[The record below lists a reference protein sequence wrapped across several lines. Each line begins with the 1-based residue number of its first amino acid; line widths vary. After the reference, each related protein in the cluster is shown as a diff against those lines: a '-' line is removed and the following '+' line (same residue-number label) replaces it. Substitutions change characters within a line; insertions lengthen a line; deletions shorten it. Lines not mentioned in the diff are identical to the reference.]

1 MSMDIL
7 QPPNWPRPKGYANGI
22 AASGRMVFVA
32 GMVGWNEQ
40 GVFESD
46 DLPTQVRQALL
57 NAMAV
62 LKVAAAGP
70 QHVVRMTWYLK
81 DRQDYL
87 ASQKEI
93 GEVYRDVMG
102 RHFPAMTVVEVSG
115 LLEPQARVEIEV
127 TAVIPQQ

>member
-32 GMVGWNEQ
+32 GMVGWNAQ
-40 GVFESD
+40 HVFESD
-46 DLPTQVRQALL
+46 DLTSQVRQALL
-57 NAMAV
+57 NALVV
-62 LKVAAAGP
+62 LKEAGAGP
-70 QHVVRMTWYLK
+70 RHVVRMNWYIR
-81 DRQDYL
+81 DRQEYL
-87 ASQKEI
+87 AGQREI
-93 GEVYRDVMG
+93 GEAYREVMG

-115 LLEPQARVEIEV
+115 LVEARARVEIEM